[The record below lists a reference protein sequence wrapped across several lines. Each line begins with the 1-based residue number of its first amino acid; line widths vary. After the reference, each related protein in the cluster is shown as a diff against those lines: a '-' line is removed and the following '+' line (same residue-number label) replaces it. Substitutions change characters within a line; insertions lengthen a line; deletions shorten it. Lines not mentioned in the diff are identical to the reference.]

1 MAIGKKWVGKTV
13 RSQYVWMLI
22 MFLILQISLEFLSE
36 SDHFYRNVRWYQR
49 VAEQMHSEGFF
60 EVWTPY
66 PPVFPAFLHIYSGIL
81 DSWEGF
87 LLLWKVLNVTL
98 VVAIA
103 FLVYK
108 IVETR
113 SRKTALVSAVGY
125 LLVNATW
132 TSAITVGLF
141 FDQYDYLPVLFMMVS
156 LYLLM
161 EEKIIPSALAC
172 GIATMTKLFPAVILP
187 VALITLNKRD
197 RVRYLLF
204 FALACFVVVLPFLVV
219 DVEPLLS
226 FYRFTA
232 TRDGWETVWTFP
244 DIKFPPPVPPESLAT
259 PFESNTQA
267 YQWLTWIM
275 AASALGYL
283 WWQSKVQSETSAPK
297 RVLVLLLIYLIFS
310 KGVSS
315 YHVFWIFPLLFV
327 VYRPVYAFAIC
338 SAFLLVGNTEFANA
352 AIKPPTFW
360 LSIFLRHA
368 MFVALL
374 IHQLVDWNA
383 LGISRIRR
391 VAWRKPILE

>member
-1 MAIGKKWVGKTV
+1 MADLRVYV
-13 RSQYVWMLI
+13 RKAMQSQLVWMLL
-22 MFLILQISLEFLSE
+22 MFLILQISLGALTE
-36 SDHFYRNVRWYQR
+36 SNHYFWNIRWYQR

-66 PPVFPAFLHIYSGIL
+66 PPVFPAFLYVYSGIL
-81 DSWEGF
+81 GGSEYF

-98 VVAIA
+98 VVATA

-108 IVETR
+108 IVERR

-132 TSAITVGLF
+132 NSAITVGLY
-141 FDQYDYLPVLFMMVS
+141 FDQYDYFPVLAMMVS

-161 EEKIIPSALAC
+161 EGKIIPSALAC
-172 GIATMTKLFPAVILP
+172 GIATMTKLFPAVVLP
-187 VALITLNKRD
+187 VALISLDKRD

-204 FALACFVVVLPFLVV
+204 FALACFVVVLPFLVIN
-219 DVEPLLS
+219 VEPLLS
-226 FYRFTA
+226 FLRFTA

-259 PFESNTQA
+259 PFVGNTQA
-267 YQWLTWIM
+267 YRWLPWIM

-283 WWQSKVQSETSAPK
+283 WWQSKVQTETPAPK
-297 RVLVLLLIYLIFS
+297 RVLVLLLVYLIFS

-315 YHVFWIFPLLFV
+315 YHIFWIFPLLFV

-338 SAFLLVGNTEFANA
+338 SAFLLVGNVEFANA
-352 AIKPPTFW
+352 AIEPPTFW
-360 LSIFLRHA
+360 LSMFLRHA

-374 IHQLVDWNA
+374 VHQIVDWNA
-383 LGISRIRR
+383 RGISRIRQ
-391 VAWRKPILE
+391 VAWRRPILE